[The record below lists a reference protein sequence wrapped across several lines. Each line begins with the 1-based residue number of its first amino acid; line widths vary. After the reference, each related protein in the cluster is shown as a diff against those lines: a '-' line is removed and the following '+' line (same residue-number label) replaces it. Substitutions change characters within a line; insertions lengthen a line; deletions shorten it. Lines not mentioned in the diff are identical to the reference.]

1 MNEHDDSQLR
11 LLLNDL
17 PRGIDPARDLWPG
30 VEARVAA
37 PVRRRRVPAAAIA
50 AGVAA
55 LATLTVFFA
64 APPDGEGSGSGAR
77 LERAYQQV
85 DVAYRPLREASLQ
98 RYRAG
103 AQQLDPQLRRVI
115 DVNLA
120 VIDGALAEIRAAL
133 ASRPDDAALRQMLQQ
148 TYEQQLAII
157 DAVTPRPA
165 PADQT
170 HYRGA
175 L

>member
-11 LLLNDL
+11 VLLNDL

-30 VEARVAA
+30 VDARIAA
-37 PVRRRRVPAAAIA
+37 PARRRRVPATAIA

-55 LATLTVFFA
+55 LATLTVFVA
-64 APPDGEGSGSGAR
+64 APPEREGSGSGVR

-133 ASRPDDAALRQMLQQ
+133 AGRPDDAALRQMLQQ